1 MIDDETRRIRA
12 YRIWESEGRP
22 EGQDLA
28 HWYRAGDDTI
38 DPAQGGREYSRY
50 SPDTAPAG
58 SLIIK
63 LYRSGDQIRGY
74 VRKVAETDVD
84 DTVFPGEEM
93 EPEAA
98 FKLAESHRGNSGR
111 PVFVELVED
120 VEWDPSWGRLRY
132 QTPS

>member
-1 MIDDETRRIRA
+1 M
-12 YRIWESEGRP
+12 
-22 EGQDLA
+22 
-28 HWYRAGDDTI
+28 

-120 VEWDPSWGRLRY
+120 VEWDPSWGRLSY
-132 QTPS
+132 QTHS

>member
-38 DPAQGGREYSRY
+38 DPAQGGREYCRY